1 MLTQGR
7 CMGPQIHEQP
17 KGLEQ
22 QVIEGIKKSGE
33 DVTSEGNRV
42 KLSGTASFRPT
53 RGYQNL

>member
-7 CMGPQIHEQP
+7 CMGPRIHEQL

-33 DVTSEGNRV
+33 DVTNGGNRV
-42 KLSGTASFRPT
+42 KLSGTASFHST
-53 RGYQNL
+53 RGDQNL